1 MIELFHVAIYQPV
14 YNVLVFFYNVIPL
27 HDFGIA
33 IILTTLLIK
42 FLFIPLSK
50 KQIESQKKMQELQ
63 PKIKELQ
70 KKYKDNKEQ
79 QTKAMMALYK
89 EHKTNPFSGCLP
101 LIIQL
106 IVLIAIYRVIINI
119 TEAGLTINSA
129 DLYSFIQLPGAIN
142 HLFLGFLD
150 LTKPNYVLAFLSA
163 IAQYFQTKMLFQSQK
178 SDKPAEKTTDEPDF
192 ASIMNKQMLYLGP
205 GITFFIG
212 VTFPAALALYWF
224 VSTLFMIVQQM
235 AIFKVKKDTIR
246 TV

>member
-1 MIELFHVAIYQPV
+1 MGDFFHAIIYQPI
-14 YNVLVFFYNVIPL
+14 YNILIFFYNVFPWQ
-27 HDFGIA
+27 DFGIA

-50 KQIESQKKMQELQ
+50 KQIESQRKMQELQ

-70 KKYKDNKEQ
+70 KKFKDNKEQ
-79 QTKAMMALYK
+79 QTKAMMDLYK

-119 TEAGLTINSA
+119 TQAGLMVNPA
-129 DLYSFIQLPGAIN
+129 DLYSFIVAPSAIN

-150 LTKPNYVLAFLSA
+150 LTKANYVLAFLSA
-163 IAQYFQTKMLFQSQK
+163 IAQYFQTKMLLQSQK
-178 SDKPAEKTTDEPDF
+178 TASTNEKTSDEPDF
-192 ASIMNKQMLYLGP
+192 AAIMNKQMLYLGP

-212 VTFPAALALYWF
+212 VTFPAALSLYWLF
-224 VSTLFMIVQQM
+224 STLFMIFQQM
-235 AIFKVKKDTIR
+235 FLFRVKKE